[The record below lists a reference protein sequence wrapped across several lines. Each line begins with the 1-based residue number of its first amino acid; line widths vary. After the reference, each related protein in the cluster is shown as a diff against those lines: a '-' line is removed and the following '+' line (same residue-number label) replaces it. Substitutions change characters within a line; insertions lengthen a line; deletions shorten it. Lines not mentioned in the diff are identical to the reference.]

1 MRHRLRIQGISSF
14 VVPGTAA
21 HMDRQVDVDAG
32 NHEEIVSSLEK
43 DFLDWYLLTQA
54 CSIVCVAD
62 RMCSHQGSSSDGDLA
77 RVRVGPKQ
85 PELC

>member
-54 CSIVCVAD
+54 RTVVCNAT
-62 RMCSHQGSSSDGDLA
+62 RICSHQGSSSDGDMA
-77 RVRVGPKQ
+77 RSRIA
-85 PELC
+85 